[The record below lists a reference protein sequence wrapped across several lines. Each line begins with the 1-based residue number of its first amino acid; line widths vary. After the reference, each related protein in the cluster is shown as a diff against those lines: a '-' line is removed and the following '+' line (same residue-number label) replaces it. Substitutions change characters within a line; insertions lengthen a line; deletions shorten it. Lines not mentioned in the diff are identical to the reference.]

1 MRLFELAK
9 ERPDGCVLFFDEIDG
24 LCRKRSESEDE
35 TTRRVKNEL
44 LKQLDGKLAC
54 QLCTNEHTYAPHYA
68 QYSKQ
73 KTAHL
78 IQVQL
83 LTLCIEHLPHENRH
97 RV

>member
-68 QYSKQ
+68 QYLHIEQTENS
-73 KTAHL
+73 TFDSSATPN
-78 IQVQL
+78 
-83 LTLCIEHLPHENRH
+83 TLY
-97 RV
+97 